1 MYRFHIR
8 AGVLTYAFA
17 LSVGVLWC
25 LYVLMVV
32 FCLSGASCVSWLCLP
47 GFFFYI
53 GALPYTQVDASRCA
67 VLKNWSPSYGIETL
81 LLELRKEMAST
92 HNRRSAQ
99 PAEGSTY

>member
-1 MYRFHIR
+1 M
-8 AGVLTYAFA
+8 
-17 LSVGVLWC
+17 C
-25 LYVLMVV
+25 VLMVV
-32 FCLSGASCVSWLCLP
+32 FCLSGAFCVSCLCLSL
-47 GFFFYI
+47 GFFFHI
-53 GALPYTQVDASRCA
+53 GALSYMQVDASRCA

>member
-1 MYRFHIR
+1 MR
-8 AGVLTYAFA
+8 
-17 LSVGVLWC
+17 SVYPD
-25 LYVLMVV
+25 YVSL
-32 FCLSGASCVSWLCLP
+32 
-47 GFFFYI
+47 GFFFHI
-53 GALPYTQVDASRCA
+53 GALSYMQVDASRCA